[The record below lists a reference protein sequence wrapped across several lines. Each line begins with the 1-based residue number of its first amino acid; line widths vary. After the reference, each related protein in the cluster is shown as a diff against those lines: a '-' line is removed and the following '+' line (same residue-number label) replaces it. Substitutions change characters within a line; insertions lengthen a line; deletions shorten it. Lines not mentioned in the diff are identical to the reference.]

1 MVSLVTAELQR
12 CDSKTILHTISFVEH
27 LYDYSPTPKCDDE
40 KMTRQW
46 TKECVLYAR
55 GHASVGPTY
64 CGSVL
69 GSQQAKPA
77 SSAPWC
83 SWVRNVLGSRGRG
96 VGFDVGV
103 AMGMRVRGPVPLVMH
118 GLGVLGVEDDA
129 TAWCWV
135 GASGRSVVL
144 VNQLLR
150 RYYSKTLLC
159 Q

>member
-1 MVSLVTAELQR
+1 M
-12 CDSKTILHTISFVEH
+12 F
-27 LYDYSPTPKCDDE
+27 
-40 KMTRQW
+40 
-46 TKECVLYAR
+46 AR

-118 GLGVLGVEDDA
+118 GLGVLGVE
-129 TAWCWV
+129 
-135 GASGRSVVL
+135 R
-144 VNQLLR
+144 
-150 RYYSKTLLC
+150 
-159 Q
+159 